1 MESPSKAR
9 TLSKFLGSNY
19 TIEASVGHIRDLP
32 QNDLGVDP
40 DNDFAVS
47 YEIAPEK
54 KKVMA
59 KLRKAVKNADA
70 VYLATDPDR
79 EGEAISWHLVEAL
92 KIKVPIFR
100 LVFHEFTKTA
110 ILKALE
116 SPREIDMCL
125 VKAQETRRI
134 LDRLVGYEIS
144 PILWRRMSP
153 GLSAGRVQSV
163 ATKMVVEREMAR
175 SRYQAST
182 YWDVM
187 ALFSQRDGEQFEA
200 SLFSIDDKRIV
211 NGKDFDRETGQL
223 KIASDKARLI
233 LEADALKIADDLG
246 NATWKVETLV
256 KKPSTSR
263 PSPPFTTSTM
273 QQAAHGKLRFSS
285 RRTMQVAQRLY
296 EAGYITYMRT
306 DSTSLS
312 SEALNAARNLIKTK
326 FGPEYLP
333 DKPNFYKTKVKNA
346 QEAHEAIRPAGSI
359 VREPETITGLESDQL
374 ALYELIYRR
383 TLASQMT
390 PARITQTTADISGGN
405 SVFRATGKV
414 VEFPGFM
421 AVYKVSNDKHQ
432 NEMLPPIIEGRTLD
446 CHSLNPKSHATKPP
460 ARYTEA
466 TLIKELEA
474 QGIGRPST
482 YASIMDTIQRRAY
495 VNRKGGALVPT
506 FVAYGVI
513 RLMEANFTELV
524 DYQFTARMENVL
536 DEISRGERES
546 TPYLREFYFGEN
558 GDSPGLKSMLQSDID
573 IKAICTITL
582 GESGN
587 RPVTVRIG
595 RYGPYL
601 EHGEDRANLSPE
613 LAPADLDLET
623 ALEIIKKGSEYP
635 KTLGVDPES
644 GKTILMKSGRFG
656 IYLQLDDEGS
666 DKKPKQKSLL
676 PGMQPADVSLEIAV
690 EILALPKNLG
700 NHPESGEPVLA
711 DLGRYGPYVRSGE
724 KSRSLPAGEDLLNL
738 QLAKAVE
745 ILAQQNR
752 QGTEL
757 LQTLGKHPET
767 GVDVVIKSGR
777 YGPYIT
783 DGSTNVSLKKG
794 EDAATVTLDMAVE
807 RLAEKAAKG
816 PTKRRRARGK
826 MKKSKKK

>member
-9 TLSKFLGSNY
+9 TLSKILGSNY

-54 KKVMA
+54 KKVIA

-100 LVFHEFTKTA
+100 LAFHEFTKTA
-110 ILKALE
+110 ILQALK
-116 SPREIDMCL
+116 SPRKIDMCL

-187 ALFSQRDGEQFEA
+187 AVFSQRDGERFDA

-211 NGKDFDRETGQL
+211 AGKDFDRETGVL

-246 NATWKVETLV
+246 NAHWKVETLV

-273 QQAAHGKLRFSS
+273 QQAAYGKMRFSS

-312 SEALNAARNLIKTK
+312 AEALNAARKLIKTK

-333 DKPNFYKTKVKNA
+333 EKPNFYKTKVKNA

-359 VREPETITGLESDQL
+359 VREPETITGLEPDQL

-390 PARITQTTADISGGN
+390 PARITQTTADISGGT

-414 VEFPGFM
+414 IDFPGFM
-421 AVYKVSNDKHQ
+421 AVYKDSDDQ
-432 NEMLPPIIEGRTLD
+432 NKDEMLPPLIEGGTLD
-446 CHSLNPKSHATKPP
+446 CHGLDPKSHATKPP

-474 QGIGRPST
+474 LGIGRPST

-536 DEISRGERES
+536 DEISRGERDS
-546 TPYLREFYFGEN
+546 SPYLREFYFGGN
-558 GDSPGLKSMLQSDID
+558 GDAPGLKTMLQSDID
-573 IKAICTITL
+573 IRAICTISL
-582 GESGN
+582 GESGGQ
-587 RPVTVRIG
+587 PVTVRIG

-601 EHGEDRANLSPE
+601 EHGEERANLSPE
-613 LAPADLDLET
+613 LAPADLDLEA

-635 KTLGVDPES
+635 KTMGVDPES
-644 GKTILMKSGRFG
+644 GKTIFMKSGRFG
-656 IYLQLDDEGS
+656 IYLQLGDGES

-676 PGMQPADVSLEIAV
+676 PGMQPADVSLDIAV
-690 EILALPKNLG
+690 EILSLPRTLG

-711 DLGRYGPYVRSGE
+711 DLGRYGPYVRSGD

-745 ILAQQNR
+745 LLAQQNR

-757 LQTLGKHPET
+757 LQTLGKHPGT
-767 GVDVVIKSGR
+767 DVDVVIKSGR

-783 DGSTNVSLKKG
+783 DGTTNVSLKKG
-794 EDAATVTLDMAVE
+794 EDAATVTLDMAVL

-816 PTKRRRARGK
+816 PSKRRGVRRQ
-826 MKKSKKK
+826 KKTRKKK